1 MAHPMQGKVVIV
13 TGGSAGIGLA
23 AARSFAASGAKV
35 VLTGRSAATLPLA
48 AQIGAE
54 GHLVDYADLD
64 QIRAFAAL
72 MLDRHPRIDVLAN
85 NAGGAQDQYRLTR
98 DGHEMTFQVNHLAGF
113 LLTELLR
120 DRIAQSGGRVI
131 NTASAASLMS
141 RLDLTRPLAGEQGF
155 SALGR
160 YNDSKLMNILHAQ
173 ELARRAPNL
182 PVAAFHPG
190 VVATDLG
197 RDGTLFIR
205 LFYSK
210 IIAGLFMKTPA
221 QGADTLIW
229 LAGAQPGKAWQTG
242 GYYDKRRLAR
252 LNPRATPQ
260 AGRDLWDISVKLLGL

>member
-1 MAHPMQGKVVIV
+1 MQGKVVIV
-13 TGGSAGIGLA
+13 TGGSAGIGEA
-23 AARSFAASGAKV
+23 AARAFAAMGASV
-35 VLTGRSAATLPLA
+35 VLTGRSPATLTLA

-54 GHLVDYADLD
+54 GHLVDYADLA

-85 NAGGAQDQYRLTR
+85 NAGGAQDQHRLTK

-120 DRIAQSGGRVI
+120 DRIESSGGRVI
-131 NTASAASLMS
+131 NTASGANLMS
-141 RLDLTRPLAGEQGF
+141 RLDLTQPIGQAQGF
-155 SALGR
+155 SALAM
-160 YNDSKLMNILHAQ
+160 YSDSKLMNILHVQ

-182 PVAAFHPG
+182 PVACFHPG
-190 VVATDLG
+190 VVATELG
-197 RDGTLFIR
+197 RDGTLFMR

-210 IIAGLFMKTPA
+210 FIAGLFMKTPA

-229 LAGAQPGKAWQTG
+229 LATSEPGRDWQTG
-242 GYYDKRRLAR
+242 GYYDKRRKGR
-252 LNPRATPQ
+252 LNARATPQ